1 MASTAVRTVFAAT
14 GRGGTNSNQRQ
25 ERLDQQRQARTGRPT
40 TTKTKTKTKTR
51 PRSHSSL
58 MDDEVALRQGLTLV
72 HFSAQLER
80 ILWDRGAFRG
90 CLEGV
95 WQVSGGFKEHEGMS
109 MVYFVSE
116 TAQVELRTGRV

>member
-1 MASTAVRTVFAAT
+1 MPVTPKGNIATPRAAVAKTRPQASMWKAKADLKA
-14 GRGGTNSNQRQ
+14 
-25 ERLDQQRQARTGRPT
+25 
-40 TTKTKTKTKTR
+40 KTKAKAR

-116 TAQVELRTGRV
+116 TAQVELRSGRM